1 MAQEKLVDAHIGKLG
16 RLTKPAMVGVI
27 GLGQLF
33 STLRDDVWTKMA
45 ADFLWTGTSAAA
57 P

>member
-1 MAQEKLVDAHIGKLG
+1 MPQKKLVDANIGKLG

-33 STLRDDVWTKMA
+33 STLTNDVRRKWLLT
-45 ADFLWTGTSAAA
+45 FRG
-57 P
+57 